1 MLVKEFIIDSS
12 LKRCDTINYDIYL
25 STYYDDSLGHAS
37 CIDYILVSDIE
48 NVLAFTVLVPDINL
62 SDHRPIIV
70 DYHCNDSVFNDIYSC
85 RGSFVKSK
93 ASDCIPQLRWDNANL
108 DMYRKL
114 TEASLRPI
122 YDKLISD

>member
-1 MLVKEFIIDSS
+1 ML
-12 LKRCDTINYDIYL
+12 DT
-25 STYYDDSLGHAS
+25 
-37 CIDYILVSDIE
+37 
-48 NVLAFTVLVPDINL
+48 DINL

-85 RGSFVKSK
+85 RGSFIKSK
-93 ASDCIPQLRWDNANL
+93 ASDCVPWLRWDHANL

-122 YDKLISD
+122 YDELKEIELYPSVSAEIINHIYDKLIYT